1 MQYDDM
7 IYSNCIYSCFYL
19 AKFKVNSI
27 ILFPLIFE
35 GVDFTG
41 VVNSTIWEPL
51 NLDGL

>member
-7 IYSNCIYSCFYL
+7 IYNNGIYFCFYL
-19 AKFKVNSI
+19 SKFKVNSI

-41 VVNSTIWEPL
+41 LVNSTIWEQL
-51 NLDGL
+51 NLYGL